1 MKCYSKIIIIIF
13 CFMLYSCS
21 GKDKKV
27 SIVEEKDVELQMIES
42 FKKGHKSL
50 EDGDVLFAAKNFN
63 EAELLFPQSQWAPKA
78 ALMAAYAYYSQNY
91 YNDAVY
97 ELERFIKIYPQ
108 HKDISYAHFLLAMC
122 FYENI
127 IDEKKDLGPLIKA
140 RNKFEF
146 IIEEYP
152 DSDFALDAQF
162 KIGLIRDLE
171 ASKEMYLARHYIK
184 KEKWIAAI
192 NRYQTVVE
200 NYDTTIYVE
209 EALHR
214 LVEIY
219 FKIGLKN
226 ESMKYANLL
235 GYNYQSSLWYEKS
248 YLVFNQ
254 NYETRGKKIKR
265 MKKKS
270 NFIVRKFKLLLE

>member
-1 MKCYSKIIIIIF
+1 MKFYSKVIIIIF
-13 CFMLYSCS
+13 CFILHSCS
-21 GKDKKV
+21 GKDKKI

-42 FKKGHKSL
+42 FKKGYESL

-63 EAELLFPQSQWAPKA
+63 EAELLYPQSKWAPKA

-91 YNDAVY
+91 YTDTIY
-97 ELERFIKIYPQ
+97 ELERFIKIYPNNE
-108 HKDISYAHFLLAMC
+108 DISYAHILLAMC

-127 IDEKKDLGPLIKA
+127 VDEKKDLEPLIKA

-146 IIEEYP
+146 IIEKYP
-152 DSDFALDAQF
+152 DSDFALDASF

-184 KEKWIAAI
+184 KEKWVAAI

-200 NYDTTIYVE
+200 DYDTTIYVE

-219 FKIGLKN
+219 FKIGLKE
-226 ESMKYANLL
+226 ESMKYANVL

-248 YLVFNQ
+248 YVVFNRD
-254 NYETRGKKIKR
+254 YKTREKKRKE
-265 MKKKS
+265 KS
-270 NFIVRKFKLLLE
+270 NFIVKKFKSLLE

>member
-270 NFIVRKFKLLLE
+270 NFIVRKFKSLLE

>member
-1 MKCYSKIIIIIF
+1 MKFYSKVIIIIF
-13 CFMLYSCS
+13 CFILHSCS
-21 GKDKKV
+21 GKDKKI

-42 FKKGHKSL
+42 FKKGYESL

-63 EAELLFPQSQWAPKA
+63 EAELLYPQSKWAPKA

-91 YNDAVY
+91 YTDTIY
-97 ELERFIKIYPQ
+97 ELERFIKIYPNNE
-108 HKDISYAHFLLAMC
+108 DISYAHFLLAMC

-127 IDEKKDLGPLIKA
+127 VDEKKDLEPLIKA

-146 IIEEYP
+146 IIEKYP
-152 DSDFALDAQF
+152 DSDFALDASF

-184 KEKWIAAI
+184 KEKWVAAI

-200 NYDTTIYVE
+200 DYDTTIYVE

-219 FKIGLKN
+219 FRIGLKE
-226 ESMKYANLL
+226 ESMKYANVL

-248 YLVFNQ
+248 YVVFNRD
-254 NYETRGKKIKR
+254 YKTREKKRKE
-265 MKKKS
+265 KS
-270 NFIVRKFKLLLE
+270 NFIVKKFKSLLE

>member
-1 MKCYSKIIIIIF
+1 MKFYSKVIIIIF
-13 CFMLYSCS
+13 CFILHSCS
-21 GKDKKV
+21 GKDKKI

-42 FKKGHKSL
+42 FKKGYESL

-63 EAELLFPQSQWAPKA
+63 EAELLYPQSKWAPKA

-91 YNDAVY
+91 YTDTIY
-97 ELERFIKIYPQ
+97 ELERFIKIYPNNE
-108 HKDISYAHFLLAMC
+108 DISYAHFLLAMC

-127 IDEKKDLGPLIKA
+127 VDEKKDLEPLIKA

-146 IIEEYP
+146 IIEKYP
-152 DSDFALDAQF
+152 DSDFALDASF

-184 KEKWIAAI
+184 KEKWVAAI

-200 NYDTTIYVE
+200 DYDTTIYVE

-219 FKIGLKN
+219 FKIGLKE
-226 ESMKYANLL
+226 ESMKYANVL

-248 YLVFNQ
+248 YVVFNRD
-254 NYETRGKKIKR
+254 YKTRENKR
-265 MKKKS
+265 KEKS
-270 NFIVRKFKLLLE
+270 NFIVKKFKSLLE

>member
-1 MKCYSKIIIIIF
+1 
-13 CFMLYSCS
+13 MLYSCS

-122 FYENI
+122 YYENI

-270 NFIVRKFKLLLE
+270 NFIVRKFKSLLE

>member
-1 MKCYSKIIIIIF
+1 MKFYSKVIIIIF
-13 CFMLYSCS
+13 CFILHSCS
-21 GKDKKV
+21 GKDKKI

-42 FKKGHKSL
+42 FKKGYESL

-63 EAELLFPQSQWAPKA
+63 EAELLYPQSKWAPKA

-91 YNDAVY
+91 YTDTIY
-97 ELERFIKIYPQ
+97 ELERFIKIYPNNE
-108 HKDISYAHFLLAMC
+108 DISYAHFLLAMC

-127 IDEKKDLGPLIKA
+127 VDEKKDLEPLIKA

-146 IIEEYP
+146 IIEKYP
-152 DSDFALDAQF
+152 DSDFALDASF

-184 KEKWIAAI
+184 KEKWVAAI

-200 NYDTTIYVE
+200 DYDTTIYVE

-219 FKIGLKN
+219 FRIGLKE
-226 ESMKYANLL
+226 ESMKYANVL

-248 YLVFNQ
+248 YVVFNRD
-254 NYETRGKKIKR
+254 YKTREKK
-265 MKKKS
+265 
-270 NFIVRKFKLLLE
+270 RKEKAIL

>member
-1 MKCYSKIIIIIF
+1 
-13 CFMLYSCS
+13 MLYSCS

-270 NFIVRKFKLLLE
+270 NFIVRKFKSLLE

>member
-1 MKCYSKIIIIIF
+1 MKFYSKVIIIIF
-13 CFMLYSCS
+13 CFILHSCS
-21 GKDKKV
+21 GKDKKI

-42 FKKGHKSL
+42 FKKGYESL

-63 EAELLFPQSQWAPKA
+63 EAELLYPQSKWAPKA

-91 YNDAVY
+91 YTDTVY
-97 ELERFIKIYPQ
+97 ELERFIKIYPNNE
-108 HKDISYAHFLLAMC
+108 DISYAHFLLAMC

-127 IDEKKDLGPLIKA
+127 VDEKKDLEPLIKA

-146 IIEEYP
+146 IIEKYP
-152 DSDFALDAQF
+152 DSDFALDATF

-184 KEKWIAAI
+184 KEKWVAAI

-200 NYDTTIYVE
+200 DYETTIYVE

-219 FKIGLKN
+219 FRIGLKE
-226 ESMKYANLL
+226 ESMKYANVL

-248 YLVFNQ
+248 YVVFNR
-254 NYETRGKKIKR
+254 NYKTREKKRKE
-265 MKKKS
+265 KS
-270 NFIVRKFKLLLE
+270 NFIVKKFKSLLE